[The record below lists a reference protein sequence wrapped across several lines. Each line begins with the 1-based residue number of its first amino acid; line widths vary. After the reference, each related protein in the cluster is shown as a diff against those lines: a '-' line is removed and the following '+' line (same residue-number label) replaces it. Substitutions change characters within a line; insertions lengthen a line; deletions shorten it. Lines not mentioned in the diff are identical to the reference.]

1 MDEIKDI
8 ESEEPVYA
16 LIMDE
21 DDDIEIVEDEAFV
34 VLEEENISVVS
45 EQIDSEEFTDYQEIL
60 DVDESELEDEVLV
73 NTFVEKR
80 RAQFQLPKISKR
92 KFKLYSFFIIVS
104 ILSICILVM
113 ESPIFSIDKVQIIQL
128 KNTVPLSSDELTQL
142 KKNLQ
147 SIKDQQM
154 YRSNFA
160 ASNAS
165 IGKLNFV
172 KTVKFEKDWP
182 STVKVTITHR
192 VAIATIKTDKGYVLI
207 DDENVIF
214 AKVPELQQGLP
225 VFKGF
230 DEITFSKKIND
241 GNYVTILKN
250 SPDEIITQIAAV
262 EKKDSKYIVT
272 LTDGIMIK
280 LGDTSLLKEKLAIAW
295 SIILTKN
302 RAELGYIDVSVPSL
316 PVSGV
321 SKV

>member
-1 MDEIKDI
+1 M
-8 ESEEPVYA
+8 
-16 LIMDE
+16 
-21 DDDIEIVEDEAFV
+21 
-34 VLEEENISVVS
+34 
-45 EQIDSEEFTDYQEIL
+45 
-60 DVDESELEDEVLV
+60 
-73 NTFVEKR
+73 
-80 RAQFQLPKISKR
+80 
-92 KFKLYSFFIIVS
+92 
-104 ILSICILVM
+104 
-113 ESPIFSIDKVQIIQL
+113 QIIQL

-316 PVSGV
+316 PISGV